1 MQSVTLGKE
10 WEIALESVV
19 HSESFGKLMEFIGKE
34 YEHGTVFPKE
44 SDIFKA
50 FLMTPLSKVNVVILG
65 QDPYHDEGQAMG
77 LSFSVPNGTKVPPS
91 LRNMYKEI
99 ESDCGVVKDKYD
111 DSLEEWA
118 KQGVLLLNS
127 ILTVAE
133 HAPSSHKGK
142 GWENFTDSVI
152 RVISDKQEH
161 VVFMLWGNY
170 ARSKKILID
179 EKKHLILEAPHPSPF
194 SARTGFIGCKHFS
207 TCNLYLKK
215 YNKQEIIW

>member
-19 HSESFGKLMEFIGKE
+19 HGESFGKLIEFIGKE
-34 YEHGTVFPKE
+34 YEHGIVFPKE
-44 SDIFKA
+44 CDIFKA
-50 FLMTPLSKVNVVILG
+50 FPMTPLSKVNVVILG
-65 QDPYHDEGQAMG
+65 QDPYHDEGQAEG
-77 LSFSVPNGTKVPPS
+77 LSFSVPKGIKVPPS

-99 ESDCGVVKDKYD
+99 ESDCGVVKDKND
-111 DSLEEWA
+111 GNLEEWA
-118 KQGVLLLNS
+118 KRGVLLLNS
-127 ILTVAE
+127 VLTVAE

-152 RVISDKQEH
+152 KVISDKQEH

-194 SARTGFIGCKHFS
+194 SARTGFFGCKHFS